1 MIKDFENEN
10 KFIDLQNWTL
20 CPLCQKQIPLLL
32 LFLDNNVRVQI
43 LILCQSQQE
52 TKIKNGTIIF
62 FHLKKFHKM
71 KE

>member
-32 LFLDNNVRVQI
+32 FWDNNVRVQI
-43 LILCQSQQE
+43 LILC
-52 TKIKNGTIIF
+52 NVN
-62 FHLKKFHKM
+62 KKQK
-71 KE
+71 

>member
-43 LILCQSQQE
+43 LILCNVNKKQ
-52 TKIKNGTIIF
+52 KIKNGTIIF
-62 FHLKKFHKM
+62 LHLKKFHKM